1 MDDATKKDREER
13 DARLVREKAKIEA
26 SVRKHDVAEWT
37 THAHIVE
44 WQEQV
49 PPPPPNEKLAF
60 PHPCKNDKQWTWMA

>member
-13 DARLVREKAKIEA
+13 DMRLKAEKARIEA
-26 SVRKHDVAEWT
+26 SVRKQQVAEWT

-49 PPPPPNEKLAF
+49 
-60 PHPCKNDKQWTWMA
+60 HPSLGFTSAAGAGTF